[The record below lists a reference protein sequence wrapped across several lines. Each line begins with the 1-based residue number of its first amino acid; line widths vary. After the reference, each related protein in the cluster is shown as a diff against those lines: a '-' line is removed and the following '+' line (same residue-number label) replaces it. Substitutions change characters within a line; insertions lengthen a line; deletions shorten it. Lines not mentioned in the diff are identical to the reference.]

1 MSVGLR
7 EEMPRFVAPMLLAAA
22 DGVPDDDGWAL
33 EVKWDGMR
41 AQARIEHRRLRVRSR
56 RGVEWTQQFPELA
69 DLPPGAPDRSL
80 LLDCE
85 LVCFGATGHPDF
97 ARLRGRLARGGSQA
111 DRAARIAPA
120 TLIVFDV
127 LHLDGRAV
135 RRLPYSRRRHLLAE
149 LALDGE
155 HWRTPRAYRAGRDDL
170 AAVTREHGLEGVV
183 AKRLSAPYLEGR
195 RAPGAW
201 RKLKHRHVETL
212 IVTAWEPGV
221 GRGDEL
227 LVSRRDPNT
236 GELRHAGRVPLR
248 LSPGRRAAAQRSLAA
263 IERPRRARGRV
274 RLLEPVLAVDVAH
287 HGRNDGA
294 IRDPI
299 LKSFR
304 PVS

>member
-1 MSVGLR
+1 MTVGLR
-7 EEMPRFVAPMLLAAA
+7 ETMPRFVAPMLLAAA

-41 AQARIEHRRLRVRSR
+41 AQARIEHGQLRVRSR

-97 ARLRGRLARGGSQA
+97 ARLRGRLVRSGSQA
-111 DRAARIAPA
+111 GRAVQSAPA

-135 RRLPYSRRRHLLAE
+135 RRLPYSQRRRLLAE

-170 AAVTREHGLEGVV
+170 AGVTREHGLEGVV
-183 AKRLSAPYLEGR
+183 AKRLSAR
-195 RAPGAW
+195 TW
-201 RKLKHRHVETL
+201 RV
-212 IVTAWEPGV
+212 A
-221 GRGDEL
+221 
-227 LVSRRDPNT
+227 
-236 GELRHAGRVPLR
+236 VP
-248 LSPGRRAAAQRSLAA
+248 
-263 IERPRRARGRV
+263 RARGASSNTVTSKRSSSPPGSGASDEATSCSS
-274 RLLEPVLAVDVAH
+274 R
-287 HGRNDGA
+287 GA
-294 IRDPI
+294 IPTRASYATPAA
-299 LKSFR
+299 F
-304 PVS
+304 PCA

>member
-1 MSVGLR
+1 VD
-7 EEMPRFVAPMLLAAA
+7 A
-22 DGVPDDDGWAL
+22 
-33 EVKWDGMR
+33 
-41 AQARIEHRRLRVRSR
+41 
-56 RGVEWTQQFPELA
+56 
-69 DLPPGAPDRSL
+69 L

-97 ARLRGRLARGGSQA
+97 ARLRGRLVRSGSQA
-111 DRAARIAPA
+111 GRAVQSAPA

-135 RRLPYSRRRHLLAE
+135 RRLPYSQRRRLLAE

-155 HWRTPRAYRAGRDDL
+155 HWRTPRAYRAGHDDL
-170 AAVTREHGLEGVV
+170 AAVTRDHGLEGVV
-183 AKRLSAPYLEGR
+183 AKRVSAPYLEGR

-212 IVTAWEPGV
+212 IVTAWERGV

-248 LSPGRRAAAQRSLAA
+248 LSPGQRATLQKSLAA
-263 IERPRRARGRV
+263 IERPRRARGRI

-287 HGRNDGA
+287 HGRDDGA

-299 LKSFR
+299 LKTFR
-304 PVS
+304 PVCAEQTRQRPQSAREA

>member
-1 MSVGLR
+1 VGWH
-7 EEMPRFVAPMLLAAA
+7 A
-22 DGVPDDDGWAL
+22 G
-33 EVKWDGMR
+33 
-41 AQARIEHRRLRVRSR
+41 QARIEHGRLRVRSR

-97 ARLRGRLARGGSQA
+97 ARLRGRLVRSGSQA
-111 DRAARIAPA
+111 GRAVQSAPA

-135 RRLPYSRRRHLLAE
+135 RRLPYSQRRRLLAE

-155 HWRTPRAYRAGRDDL
+155 HWRTPRAYRAGHDDL
-170 AAVTREHGLEGVV
+170 AAVTRDHGLEGVV
-183 AKRLSAPYLEGR
+183 AKRVSAPYLEGR

-212 IVTAWEPGV
+212 VVTAWEPGV

-227 LVSRRDPNT
+227 LVSRRDPGT

-248 LSPGRRAAAQRSLAA
+248 LSPAQRAVVQKSLAA

-274 RLLEPVLAVDVAH
+274 RLLEPVLAADVSH
-287 HGRNDGA
+287 HGRDDSA
-294 IRDPI
+294 LRDPV
-299 LKSFR
+299 LKTFR
-304 PVS
+304 PAR

>member
-1 MSVGLR
+1 MTVGLR
-7 EEMPRFVAPMLLAAA
+7 ETMPRFVAPMLLAAA

-41 AQARIEHRRLRVRSR
+41 AQARIEHGRLRVRSR
-56 RGVEWTQQFPELA
+56 RGAEWTQQFPELA

-97 ARLRGRLARGGSQA
+97 ARLRGRLVRSGSQA
-111 DRAARIAPA
+111 GRATQSAPA

-135 RRLPYSRRRHLLAE
+135 RRLPYSQRRRLLAE

-183 AKRLSAPYLEGR
+183 AKRVSAPYLEGR

-212 IVTAWEPGV
+212 IVTAWEPGA
-221 GRGDEL
+221 GRADEL
-227 LVSRRDPNT
+227 LVSRRDPAPASCATPAGSRCAWEPTAHSRKSKATWIDLTTT
-236 GELRHAGRVPLR
+236 GP
-248 LSPGRRAAAQRSLAA
+248 
-263 IERPRRARGRV
+263 RPCASSSNG
-274 RLLEPVLAVDVAH
+274 PMPPT
-287 HGRNDGA
+287 GA
-294 IRDPI
+294 PWSCCRWA
-299 LKSFR
+299 S
-304 PVS
+304 

>member
-1 MSVGLR
+1 V
-7 EEMPRFVAPMLLAAA
+7 
-22 DGVPDDDGWAL
+22 
-33 EVKWDGMR
+33 
-41 AQARIEHRRLRVRSR
+41 RVRSR
-56 RGVEWTQQFPELA
+56 RGVDWTEQFPELA
-69 DLPPGAPDRSL
+69 ELPPSAQRRSL

-97 ARLRGRLARGGSQA
+97 ASPRGRLTRGGTHA
-111 DRAARIAPA
+111 GRAARIAPA

-135 RRLPYSRRRHLLAE
+135 RRLQYRERRGLLAE

-155 HWRTPRAYRAGRDDL
+155 RWRTPPAYRAGRDDL
-170 AAVTREHGLEGVV
+170 AAVTREHGLEGIV
-183 AKRLSAPYLEGR
+183 AKRVSAPYLEGR

-201 RKLKHRHVETL
+201 RKLKHRHVETF

-236 GELRHAGRVPLR
+236 GELRSAGRVPLR
-248 LSPGRRAAAQRSLAA
+248 LSPGQRASAQKSLAA
-263 IERPRRARGRV
+263 IERPRGARGRV
-274 RLLEPVLAVDVAH
+274 RPLEPVLAVDVAH
-287 HGRNDGA
+287 HGQDQGA

-299 LKSFR
+299 LKTFR
-304 PVS
+304 PV